1 MVESFSFGTYM
12 AINDTNLEKR
22 LQALL
27 CHLEEVNDSVAP
39 TNLRRHI
46 SEAVVSLRRDI
57 STFVQEE
64 HEQVI
69 NYFNP
74 EVDVAKNYIKMLEDM
89 NVSRKQSTDDMT
101 AHSHLLW
108 MLYEIVLDVRMSP
121 TKKNRWLGYV
131 QGCLVKDGIISVNAE
146 REATRDIFNGR

>member
-1 MVESFSFGTYM
+1 MS
-12 AINDTNLEKR
+12 INDTSLENR

-27 CHLEEVNDSVAP
+27 RHLEEVNDSVAP
-39 TNLRRHI
+39 TNLRHHI
-46 SEAVVSLRRDI
+46 SDVVVSLRRDI
-57 STFVQEE
+57 KTFNQED

-74 EVDVAKNYIKMLEDM
+74 EVDVAQKYITMLEDM
-89 NVSRKQSTDDMT
+89 NVTRKQSTSDMT
-101 AHSHLLW
+101 SYSHLLW
-108 MLYEIVLDVRMSP
+108 MLYEIVLNSYMSH

-131 QGCLVKDGIISVNAE
+131 QGCLVKDGIISVDTE